1 MRKVLTVLAG
11 GALAVVLSAPP
22 AFAAPPAGRS
32 EELRTQSA
40 RVERHDR
47 HGDDGDDW
55 DDDGGRAR
63 RRDYDGGC
71 CRCHHGV
78 LSWVLDYL
86 L

>member
-1 MRKVLTVLAG
+1 MQKVLTVLAG

-32 EELRTQSA
+32 EESRQSA

-55 DDDGGRAR
+55 DDDGGWSR
-63 RRDYDGGC
+63 RRDHDGGC
-71 CRCHHGV
+71 CRCRHGV
-78 LSWVLDYL
+78 LSRVLDYL

>member
-1 MRKVLTVLAG
+1 MQKVLTVLAG
-11 GALAVVLSAPP
+11 GALAVLLSAPP

-32 EELRTQSA
+32 EEVRTQSA

-55 DDDGGRAR
+55 DDDGGWAR
-63 RRDYDGGC
+63 RRDHDGGC